1 MSTKVLVI
9 VPTYNESENITSFL
23 TSLDAARSKLS
34 EEFAITIMNVD
45 DSSPDGTAKIAREL
59 NLQDFFQI
67 NNQTKSGLGPA
78 YISGFSWG
86 LERDYNLFVEI
97 DADGSHSPEQL
108 SKLLDSGLNHDL
120 VIGTRWISGGSIVN
134 WPWYR
139 RAISKFGTF
148 YAAKALKLKYRD
160 LTSGYRVL
168 NREFLSSLNLAN
180 ISNKGYGFQIEIAFQ
195 AFVNGFSIDEIPITF
210 VERERGRSKMTLGIA
225 LEAFRFVS
233 RLGFMLRLRGLLRR

>member
-86 LERDYNLFVEI
+86 LERDYTLFVEI

-210 VERERGRSKMTLGIA
+210 VERELGRSKMTLGIA

>member
-86 LERDYNLFVEI
+86 LERDYTLFVEI

-108 SKLLDSGLNHDL
+108 SKLLDSGMNHDL

-180 ISNKGYGFQIEIAFQ
+180 ISNKGY
-195 AFVNGFSIDEIPITF
+195 
-210 VERERGRSKMTLGIA
+210 
-225 LEAFRFVS
+225 
-233 RLGFMLRLRGLLRR
+233 

>member
-210 VERERGRSKMTLGIA
+210 VERELGRSKMTLGIA

-233 RLGFMLRLRGLLRR
+233 RLGFTLRLRGLLRR

>member
-9 VPTYNESENITSFL
+9 VPTYNEAENISSFL
-23 TSLDAARSKLS
+23 NSLDSVRSKLA
-34 EEFAITIMNVD
+34 EKFAITILNVD
-45 DSSPDGTAKIAREL
+45 DNSPDGTSKLAREL
-59 NLQDFFQI
+59 NLQGFFQI

-78 YISGFSWG
+78 YISGFHWG
-86 LERDYNLFVEI
+86 LERDYDLFVEI
-97 DADGSHSPEQL
+97 DADGSHAPEQL
-108 SKLLDSGLNHDL
+108 SKILDSGLNHDL
-120 VIGTRWISGGSIVN
+120 VIGTRWMSGGSIVN

-168 NREFLSSLNLAN
+168 SRDFLSSLNLAN

-210 VERERGRSKMTLGIA
+210 VERELGRSKMTLGIA

-233 RLGFMLRLRGLLRR
+233 RLGFTLRLQGLLRR

>member
-9 VPTYNESENITSFL
+9 VPTYNESENISSFL
-23 TSLDAARSKLS
+23 TSLDSARSKLS
-34 EEFAITIMNVD
+34 EKFLITILNID
-45 DSSPDGTAKIAREL
+45 DNSPDGTAKIAREL
-59 NLQDFFQI
+59 NLQSFVQI
-67 NNQTKSGLGPA
+67 NNGMKLGLGPA
-78 YISGFSWG
+78 YISGFYWG
-86 LERDYNLFVEI
+86 LERDYDLFVEI

-108 SKLLDSGLNHDL
+108 SKLLDSGLKHDL
-120 VIGTRWISGGSIVN
+120 VIGTRWMPGGSIVN

-148 YAAKALKLKYRD
+148 YAAKALRLQYRD

-195 AFVNGFSIDEIPITF
+195 AFANGFSIHEVPITF
-210 VERERGRSKMTLGIA
+210 VDRELGRSKMTLGIA
-225 LEAFRFVS
+225 LEAFKFVS
-233 RLGFMLRLRGLLRR
+233 RLGFTIRLRGLLRR

>member
-210 VERERGRSKMTLGIA
+210 VERELGRSKMTLGIA

>member
-195 AFVNGFSIDEIPITF
+195 AFVNGFSINEIPITF
-210 VERERGRSKMTLGIA
+210 VERELGRSKMTLGIA

-233 RLGFMLRLRGLLRR
+233 RLGFTLRLRGLLRR

>member
-1 MSTKVLVI
+1 MSTKVLVV
-9 VPTYNESENITSFL
+9 VPTYNESENIASFL
-23 TSLDAARSKLS
+23 NSLDSSRSKLS
-34 EEFAITIMNVD
+34 EEFVITIMNVD
-45 DSSPDGTAKIAREL
+45 DNSPDGTAKLAREL
-59 NLQDFFQI
+59 NLHGFFQI

-78 YISGFSWG
+78 YISGFHWG
-86 LERDYNLFVEI
+86 LERDYDLFVEI

-108 SKLLDSGLNHDL
+108 SKLLDSALNHDL

-180 ISNKGYGFQIEIAFQ
+180 ISTKGYGFQIEIAFQ
-195 AFVNGFSIDEIPITF
+195 AFVNGFSIDEVPITF
-210 VERERGRSKMTLGIA
+210 VERELGRSKMTLGIA

-233 RLGFMLRLRGLLRR
+233 RLGFKLRLRGLLRR

>member
-86 LERDYNLFVEI
+86 LERDYTLFVEI

-210 VERERGRSKMTLGIA
+210 VERELGRSKMTLGIA

-233 RLGFMLRLRGLLRR
+233 RLGFTLRLRGLLRR

>member
-86 LERDYNLFVEI
+86 LERDYTLFVEI

-168 NREFLSSLNLAN
+168 NREFLSSLNLAH

-210 VERERGRSKMTLGIA
+210 VERELGRSKMTLGIA

-233 RLGFMLRLRGLLRR
+233 RLGFTLRLRGLLRR